1 MSPATAKHSLKDKN
15 HPQLGTT
22 DLELHIF
29 LKQVYLKNTLSNE
42 KDGKWHIMGSTS
54 HLYKSKKIYIQSN
67 IAGIIEGAGNQVNG
81 HLDTLPVLFFPSK
94 ASSNTVQT

>member
-1 MSPATAKHSLKDKN
+1 MKK
-15 HPQLGTT
+15 
-22 DLELHIF
+22 
-29 LKQVYLKNTLSNE
+29 
-42 KDGKWHIMGSTS
+42 MGSGI
-54 HLYKSKKIYIQSN
+54 LWVAQAIYINQKYIYIQSN